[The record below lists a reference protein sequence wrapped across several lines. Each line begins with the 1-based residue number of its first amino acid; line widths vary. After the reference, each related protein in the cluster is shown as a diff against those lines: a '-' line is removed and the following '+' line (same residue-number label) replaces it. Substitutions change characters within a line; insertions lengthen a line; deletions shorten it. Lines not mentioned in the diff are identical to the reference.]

1 MSITAN
7 LVSRPDLRIIAV
19 LGFLSQ
25 KYGKAYC
32 YPSQEK
38 MLELLARFYGYTISR
53 RNLNRH
59 LNALQASGYIRRTQ
73 RHQRARDGSLILKS
87 TLYELLAPAW
97 TFLHTLGGIASK
109 LSTIIVHKFNHFA
122 VPKSAQNAR
131 HVYLIMKREREKL
144 RSRFKW

>member
-1 MSITAN
+1 MNPTDN
-7 LVSRPDLRIIAV
+7 LVMRPDMRIVAV

-25 KYGKAYC
+25 KYGRAYC
-32 YPSQEK
+32 YPSQETIAD
-38 MLELLARFYGYTISR
+38 LLKRFHGYVISR

-59 LNALQASGYIRRTQ
+59 LNALEAAGYIHRTK

-87 TLYELLAPAW
+87 TLYELKAAAW
-97 TFLHTLGGIASK
+97 TLLDTLGRIASK

-122 VPKSAQNAR
+122 VPKTAQNAR
-131 HVYLIMKREREKL
+131 HVYLIMKREREKH